1 MQKLEQFKKQVNKNT
16 REVMQIKRKEE
27 KEKENELLKK
37 LELEGGINN
46 EKTRDQYM
54 SIKFMNFYISQ
65 KIQYMDFTKKNN
77 KQKNENDFMK
87 SMQNVIIILRKNQKG
102 NIIFTKVS
110 FMQLHDLLNDQ
121 YEELPFHEKNKL
133 IAEQYEELLEETDK
147 LKDLTLNNE
156 KFNIVRYGTL
166 KGLSD
171 MKTIQKELSINF
183 Y

>member
-16 REVMQIKRKEE
+16 REVMQIKRREE

-65 KIQYMDFTKKNN
+65 KIHYMEFTKKNN

-110 FMQLHDLLNDQ
+110 FMQLHDLLNDDNSS
-121 YEELPFHEKNKL
+121 FHEKNKL
-133 IAEQYEELLEETDK
+133 IAKQYEELLEETDK

-156 KFNIVRYGTL
+156 KFSIVRYGTL